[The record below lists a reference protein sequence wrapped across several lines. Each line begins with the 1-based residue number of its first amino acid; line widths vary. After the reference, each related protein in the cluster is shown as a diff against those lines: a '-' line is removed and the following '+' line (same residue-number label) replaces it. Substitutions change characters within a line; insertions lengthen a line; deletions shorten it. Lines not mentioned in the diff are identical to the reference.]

1 MSIPR
6 NLSKIADNV
15 DANGILAVSGGG
27 TGATDASTSRT
38 NLGLGTAATT
48 NSTAYATA
56 AQGTLADS
64 ALQTAAIGTTIQA
77 YDADLT
83 TLGAGGS
90 GARSFLGLAIGT
102 DVQAYNANIATTN
115 TAQTFTATQTFS
127 GTSSATAI
135 VLNDAAEVATVSA
148 TAATGTINYDITTQS
163 VLYYTSNASANW
175 TVNFRGSSGT
185 SLNTLM
191 STGQS
196 MTVAFLVTQGST
208 AYYNSAVQVDGTTSG
223 VTTRWLGGAPTAGNA
238 SGIDSYRYLII
249 KTGSA
254 TFTVLASN
262 TQFKA

>member
-1 MSIPR
+1 MADTTTTNLGLTKPEVGASTDTWGTKINTDLDSIDALFDAGPV
-6 NLSKIADNV
+6 LKITK
-15 DANGILAVSGGG
+15 GG
-27 TGATDASTSRT
+27 TGAATAITAFSALAPTTTQGDTIYHNGT
-38 NLGLGTAATT
+38 NNVRLAKGTANQVLAM
-48 NSTAYATA
+48 NSGATA
-56 AQGTLADS
+56 PEWQTGLS
-64 ALQTAAIGTTIQA
+64 A
-77 YDADLT
+77 
-83 TLGAGGS
+83 S
-90 GARSFLGLAIGT
+90 S
-102 DVQAYNANIATTN
+102 AN
-115 TAQTFTATQTFS
+115 TFTGTQTFS

-163 VLYYTSNASANW
+163 VLYYTSNASANY
-175 TVNFRGSSGT
+175 TVNFRASSGT

-196 MTVAFLVTQGST
+196 MTVAFLVTQGAT
-208 AYYNSAVQVDGTTSG
+208 AYYNNVVQVDGTTSG

>member
-1 MSIPR
+1 MKLYTGSAWVAAYVSGSGYLASAN
-6 NLSKIADNV
+6 NLSDL
-15 DANGILAVSGGG
+15 ANA
-27 TGATDASTSRT
+27 ATART
-38 NLGLGTAATT
+38 N
-48 NSTAYATA
+48 
-56 AQGTLADS
+56 
-64 ALQTAAIGTTIQA
+64 
-77 YDADLT
+77 
-83 TLGAGGS
+83 
-90 GARSFLGLAIGT
+90 LGLAIGT
-102 DVQAYNANIATTN
+102 DVQAYNANNAVTN
-115 TAQTFTATQTFS
+115 SAQTFTATQTFT

-196 MTVAFLVTQGST
+196 MTVAFLVTQGAT

-238 SGIDSYRYLII
+238 SGIDSFRYLII
-249 KTGSA
+249 KTANA

>member
-1 MSIPR
+1 MPVIIDGSAGITTPGETNTG
-6 NLSKIADNV
+6 NLSVAGSTTLTTPLPV
-15 DANGILAVSGGG
+15 ASGG
-27 TGATDASTSRT
+27 TGAA
-38 NLGLGTAATT
+38 
-48 NSTAYATA
+48 
-56 AQGTLADS
+56 TLA
-64 ALQTAAIGTTIQA
+64 G
-77 YDADLT
+77 
-83 TLGAGGS
+83 
-90 GARSFLGLAIGT
+90 
-102 DVQAYNANIATTN
+102 ANIPAIN
-115 TAQTFTATQTFS
+115 AANTFTGTQTFS
-127 GTSSATAI
+127 GTSSALSI
-135 VLNDAAEVATVSA
+135 ILNDTAEVATISA

-175 TVNFRGSSGT
+175 TVNFRASSGT

-196 MTVAFLVTQGST
+196 MTVAFLVTQGAT